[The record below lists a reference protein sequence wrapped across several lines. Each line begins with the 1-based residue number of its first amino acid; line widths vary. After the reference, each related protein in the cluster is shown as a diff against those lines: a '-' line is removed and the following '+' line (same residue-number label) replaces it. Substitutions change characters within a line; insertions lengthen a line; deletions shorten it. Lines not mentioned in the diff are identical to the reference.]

1 VITTYTV
8 NNVYGIL
15 KHNQQDATCI
25 IFFIVVS
32 AVHCDSK
39 FEWITHANKFR
50 LTYDSGSSKQ
60 VWQVSDVACTV
71 FELLMMRWKT
81 ARNMYSIDN
90 NKEYCTRCILLVVLK
105 NTLMMHGP
113 MNVKS
118 TNVKYICGLQLG
130 PVPLLVL

>member
-1 VITTYTV
+1 
-8 NNVYGIL
+8 
-15 KHNQQDATCI
+15 
-25 IFFIVVS
+25 
-32 AVHCDSK
+32 
-39 FEWITHANKFR
+39 
-50 LTYDSGSSKQ
+50 
-60 VWQVSDVACTV
+60 
-71 FELLMMRWKT
+71 MMRWKT